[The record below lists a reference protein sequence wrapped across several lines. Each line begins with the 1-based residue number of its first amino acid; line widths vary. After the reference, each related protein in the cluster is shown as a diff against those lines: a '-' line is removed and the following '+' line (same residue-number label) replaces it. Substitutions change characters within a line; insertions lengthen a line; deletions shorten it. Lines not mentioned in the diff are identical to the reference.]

1 MGFLKLSL
9 FINATTKFCTFNFL
23 QHCKFSTQKQ
33 KMMKAIIQIL
43 LVTSISSLL
52 FSCNE
57 SSTKQTT
64 IAATDVADSKKQ
76 IASMLDSFNVAAAN
90 ADYARY
96 FNFYTEDAT
105 FNGTDATENWDKAA
119 YMVWAKPFFDK
130 KTTWNFTA
138 LKRNIYFGKN
148 ADVAW
153 FEELLNTQM
162 KICRGSGVVIKV
174 GNDWKVQQYVLST
187 TIPNSQ
193 LDKVIIIKT
202 PEEDSLIN
210 KLSAK

>member
-1 MGFLKLSL
+1 
-9 FINATTKFCTFNFL
+9 
-23 QHCKFSTQKQ
+23 
-33 KMMKAIIQIL
+33 MKATFQIL
-43 LVTSISSLL
+43 LVTTISCLI

-57 SSTKQTT
+57 SNTKETAIT
-64 IAATDVADSKKQ
+64 VTEVADSKKQ

-90 ADYARY
+90 ADYTRY

-119 YMVWAKPFFDK
+119 FMVWAKPFFDK

-138 LKRNIYFGKN
+138 IKRNIYFGKHT
-148 ADVAW
+148 DIAW

-162 KICRGSGVVIKV
+162 KICRGSGVVVKV

-187 TIPNSQ
+187 TIPNDV
-193 LDKVIIIKT
+193 LDSVLKIKT
-202 PEEDSLIN
+202 PVEDSLIK
-210 KLSAK
+210 KLSGK